1 MDVRCEKC
9 STEYEFDEN
18 RIGANGV
25 TVKCTACGFVFK
37 VRRPSTPGRS
47 LPPRANTHIGKGPQ
61 GKEWLVK
68 KPDGQMIAFRE
79 LTTLQKWIVE
89 GRITREDEISKNG
102 ETWKRLGNILELE
115 PFFSVYEKAQALTG
129 DIPGRLELRGSEVLS
144 AHGPIPTIGPDVGPR
159 SAMGAVPLSIPPR
172 ASDTP
177 YQTLPPP
184 PPPPAA
190 PTIPVPVPPSLTPP
204 PASNGAHPTSGRHTI
219 PPAVTGPRTISET
232 HPSRRNEAAL
242 AVDLTP
248 PPGAGLDRSL
258 QLGPAPAS
266 FGRDTFDLPDR
277 RRYEREEEEFRS
289 RNTSRIVLFSV
300 LTVLAAAGGG
310 IAAGIYGPDG
320 NPIKELLLRYGLLPP
335 AKDDGAY
342 RLVEEA
348 QKELDL
354 DSLPHQQ
361 KALSLLARAQALRP
375 SDPVIAAERAFTA
388 AHLSAT
394 YQRWAEDL
402 EAAAQRAQE
411 ILDRWK
417 EAKKEQRGKKDE
429 VVPEQPRPATPEPK
443 DLLALAKEKRELMGN
458 ALKEAEELLAAS
470 QRIDGSTLE
479 SARAAAAVRL
489 VKRDPVG
496 LAEALGRA
504 KTVIDKSGRSD
515 AATLYL
521 EAAALA
527 VSGPGDGS
535 GADRVIAL
543 TDQALTT
550 RPTLLRARVLE
561 ARSRIGKGD
570 LEGAKRALELVR
582 GLVPDH
588 EEAQRLLEQ
597 RDVLQKKK
605 DEAERAAKEAAPP
618 PPSAEAPA
626 EGEGAK
632 PEEVVKDF
640 DYWMR
645 TADRLREKD
654 RTTQALNAY
663 GRAADLKPNSAE
675 THTGKGWCF
684 LDMEKPQ
691 AALAA
696 FERALSVNDKYA
708 DAYYGLAEAHRVLG
722 HKSEAIT
729 AYEQYL
735 SRAPGGTPERK
746 AVQRAIEEL
755 KK

>member
-1 MDVRCEKC
+1 MDVRCDKC

-89 GRITREDEISKNG
+89 GRISREDEISKNG

-129 DIPGRLELRGSEVLS
+129 DVPGRLELRGSEVLS
-144 AHGPIPTIGPDVGPR
+144 AHSPIPTIGPDVGPR
-159 SAMGAVPLSIPPR
+159 SAMSALPLSIPPR

-184 PPPPAA
+184 PPPPA
-190 PTIPVPVPPSLTPP
+190 PTIPVPVPPS
-204 PASNGAHPTSGRHTI
+204 SNGAHGPGIRATI
-219 PPAVTGPRTISET
+219 PQASTGPRQISEG
-232 HPSRRNEAAL
+232 PSSRRSEAAL

-248 PPGAGLDRSL
+248 PPSSGLDRSL

-266 FGRDTFDLPDR
+266 FNRDTFDIPDR
-277 RRYEREEEEFRS
+277 RRYEREEEEVRS
-289 RNTSRIVLFSV
+289 RSTSRVVLFSV

-310 IAAGIYGPDG
+310 IAAGVYGPDG

-348 QKELDL
+348 QKTLDL
-354 DSLPHQQ
+354 DALPHQQ
-361 KALSLLARAQALRP
+361 KALTLLAQAQALRP
-375 SDPVIAAERAFTA
+375 SDPVIAAERAFMA
-388 AHLSAT
+388 AHLAAT
-394 YQRWAEDL
+394 QQRWAEDL
-402 EAAAQRAQE
+402 EGAAQRAQE
-411 ILDRWK
+411 VIDRWR
-417 EAKKEQRGKKDE
+417 EAKKEQKAKKDGDAPA
-429 VVPEQPRPATPEPK
+429 PELPKPATPEPK
-443 DLLALAKEKRELMGN
+443 DLLAVAKEKRELMAT
-458 ALKEAEELLAAS
+458 ALKEAEDLLIAANKIEPNS
-470 QRIDGSTLE
+470 LE
-479 SARAAAAVRL
+479 AARAAAGIRL
-489 VKRDPVG
+489 VRRDPVG

-504 KTVIDKSGRSD
+504 KTVIDKSGRAD

-527 VSGPGDGS
+527 ISGPEDGS

-550 RPTLLRARVLE
+550 RPTLIRARILE
-561 ARSRIGKGD
+561 ARARLQKGD
-570 LEGAKRALELVR
+570 LEGSKRALDLVR
-582 GLVPDH
+582 GVVPDH
-588 EEAQRLLEQ
+588 EEAQRLHDQ
-597 RDVLQKKK
+597 RELLQKKK
-605 DEAERAAKEAAPP
+605 DEAEKAAKEAAPP
-618 PPSAEAPA
+618 PVAEAPA
-626 EGEGAK
+626 ESEK
-632 PEEVVKDF
+632 PEEPVKDF
-640 DYWMR
+640 DYWMK

-684 LDMEKPQ
+684 LDLEKPQ

-708 DAYYGLAEAHRVLG
+708 DAYYGMAEAHRVLN
-722 HKSEAIT
+722 HKPEAIA

-735 SRAPGGTPERK
+735 ARAPSGTAERK